1 MRLRFGV
8 LAIVMLVIASACG
21 SSGGDDNASGSGDLD
36 GGNTSTTVSNKA
48 DCEGKT
54 LTSPEVGVTDKEIT
68 VTVLADVDNPIKP
81 ALFEGSWNGVKAWA
95 DYMNAN
101 GGLACRQVVVKTR
114 DSKLSGEEA
123 KNAVAAACG
132 DSVAMVGTTALF
144 LQDVSGMEGCKDK
157 AGAAT
162 GLPDIA
168 DLQTEA
174 TQQCSPISFAT
185 LPNSSG
191 CPYSGSGPRDFKVGQ
206 TQYDYYMKTNPDLH
220 GVFVIPKDLPSTI
233 ASTMPIFRAEN
244 KMGIKSDAEFGVSG
258 TATQPE
264 YTQVVQAMK
273 TNKSNYARN
282 GLDYSGTV
290 LMRKEAAAQ
299 GVDSVKVWDCS
310 IQCYDKRLISEGG
323 DAVEDQYVWLSI
335 LPLEDG
341 EGVNPTLDGLLKYDK
356 KPDGFG
362 IQAFAA
368 GMAFAE
374 AVNQSIKANNG
385 DPNAITRANLLT
397 AFRGLHDFGAGG
409 LMPPTDVGGKKISPC
424 LVGMQVQNGK
434 FVRVWPK
441 KKGTFD
447 CKKGNTIEYEADLLK
462 G

>member
-1 MRLRFGV
+1 
-8 LAIVMLVIASACG
+8 
-21 SSGGDDNASGSGDLD
+21 
-36 GGNTSTTVSNKA
+36 
-48 DCEGKT
+48 
-54 LTSPEVGVTDKEIT
+54 VTDKEIT

-81 ALFEGSWNGVKAWA
+81 ALFEGSWNGVKAW
-95 DYMNAN
+95 DNYMNAN

-123 KNAVAAACG
+123 KNAVAAACS

-144 LQDVSGMEGCKDK
+144 LQDVSSMESCKDK
-157 AGAAT
+157 AGKPT
-162 GLPDIA
+162 GLPDLA
-168 DLQTEA
+168 LLQTEA
-174 TQQCSPISFAT
+174 RHQCSEISFAV
-185 LPNSSG
+185 LPTGSA
-191 CPYSGSGPRDFKVGQ
+191 CPYSGSGEREFTVHH
-206 TQYDYYMKTNPDLH
+206 TQYDYYFAQNKGVDLH

-233 ASTMPIFRAEN
+233 ATTMPVFRAEN
-244 KMGIKSDAEFGVSG
+244 QMGIKADAEFGISG

-282 GLDYSGTV
+282 MLDYSGTV
-290 LMRKEAAAQ
+290 LMRKEAKAQ
-299 GVDSVKVWDCS
+299 GIDTVKVWDCS

-385 DPNAITRANLLT
+385 DPNAITRANLLA
-397 AFRGLHDFGAGG
+397 AFRGLHDFEAGG

-434 FVRVWPK
+434 FVRVSPTE
-441 KKGTFD
+441 KGKFN
-447 CKKGNTIEYEADLLK
+447 CGEGKPPVVLTIDPVKEYR